1 MILLPEIS
9 WYKSASQVARV
20 MTETWTR
27 DHIFCPNCWN
37 TISEFENNR
46 PVADFYCKNCM
57 EEFELKSKKSQSLG
71 NIVPDG
77 AYWKM
82 IERLESSTNPSF
94 FFLTYTPRRE
104 ISNFLVIPKHFIQT
118 KNIIRAPRILKDR
131 GEYIMCNISLVGI
144 PESGKIFYIENWVQK
159 SEKQVLETWKKT
171 TFLRESSNIQTKG
184 WLLDTMRCIDMIGKK
199 EFTIAD
205 IYNFT
210 TILKEK
216 HPENNNIEAKLR
228 QQLQVLRDKW
238 YLEFSGRGVY
248 RVL

>member
-1 MILLPEIS
+1 
-9 WYKSASQVARV
+9 
-20 MTETWTR
+20 
-27 DHIFCPNCWN
+27 
-37 TISEFENNR
+37 
-46 PVADFYCKNCM
+46 
-57 EEFELKSKKSQSLG
+57 
-71 NIVPDG
+71 
-77 AYWKM
+77 
-82 IERLESSTNPSF
+82 
-94 FFLTYTPRRE
+94 
-104 ISNFLVIPKHFIQT
+104 
-118 KNIIRAPRILKDR
+118 
-131 GEYIMCNISLVGI
+131 MCNISLVGI
-144 PESGKIFYIENWVQK
+144 PESGKIFYIENGIQK

-171 TFLRESSNIQTKG
+171 TFLRESSNIESKG

-248 RVL
+248 KLI